1 MDRSKKKSST
11 ISGKK
16 TRKRCF
22 IRLSPTP
29 ISSMNIEAQEGK
41 WYDIEDLYLL
51 INKNGINPET
61 GRKFNE
67 EEIEKIRS
75 LYENYDTH
83 LLDLNDIPSRDHDIE
98 PIYHNMEDIENMIE
112 DQNMKIE
119 ENYSQILNL
128 VREIE
133 CLKEKYLR
141 N

>member
-11 ISGKK
+11 ISSKK

-22 IRLSPTP
+22 IRLSPTQ

-67 EEIEKIRS
+67 EEIENVEGRS
-75 LYENYDTH
+75 PVKDET
-83 LLDLNDIPSRDHDIE
+83 RF
-98 PIYHNMEDIENMIE
+98 
-112 DQNMKIE
+112 E
-119 ENYSQILNL
+119 E
-128 VREIE
+128 
-133 CLKEKYLR
+133 
-141 N
+141 